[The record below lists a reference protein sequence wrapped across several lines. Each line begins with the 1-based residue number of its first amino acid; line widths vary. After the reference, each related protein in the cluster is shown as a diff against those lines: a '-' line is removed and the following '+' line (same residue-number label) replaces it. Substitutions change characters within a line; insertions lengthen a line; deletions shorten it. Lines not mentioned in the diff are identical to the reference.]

1 MIVIAHERFSVN
13 MDVQNT
19 LLYFFCR
26 TLRTM
31 SWKGGCLH
39 KSSPWEE
46 EGCSAQRRTR
56 KTAEMREE

>member
-1 MIVIAHERFSVN
+1 

-19 LLYFFCR
+19 LLSFFCR
-26 TLRTM
+26 TPRTM

-39 KSSPWEE
+39 RSSPWEE

-56 KTAEMREE
+56 KTAEMRGE